1 MEKQEDFLLEWGGSC
16 WKVRKNSEKCADL
29 MGLHVPSL
37 VGSVV
42 GGASA
47 PVLLAPFHLLRGAI
61 PGTVLVGQ
69 GSCTGEVDF

>member
-16 WKVRKNSEKCADL
+16 WKVRKNSEKFSDL
-29 MGLHVPSL
+29 IRLLVPSL
-37 VGSVV
+37 VGSIV

-47 PVLLAPFHLLRGAI
+47 PALLAPFHLLGGAI

-69 GSCTGEVDF
+69 GTCTGEVGF